1 MISSITSPSMRA
13 TRRSKAVKFPTVRL
27 PMMRIT
33 NSARPYTAT
42 ARKAVIHKSWLD
54 IRPRRCKRCA
64 TPERAAR
71 GGDGTAPGERDVKSV
86 TTVGSHP
93 SSGGSMEAGAM
104 QPTFT
109 ELAGYSAEVD
119 AIRAAM
125 IELAPSRL
133 ADTSAWVQ
141 TSWIVAQAEGA
152 LRRAASSR
160 RLAPR
165 LIEEL
170 AVAVQSARAAL
181 RDLESLAG

>member
-1 MISSITSPSMRA
+1 
-13 TRRSKAVKFPTVRL
+13 
-27 PMMRIT
+27 
-33 NSARPYTAT
+33 
-42 ARKAVIHKSWLD
+42 
-54 IRPRRCKRCA
+54 
-64 TPERAAR
+64 
-71 GGDGTAPGERDVKSV
+71 
-86 TTVGSHP
+86 
-93 SSGGSMEAGAM
+93 M

-170 AVAVQSARAAL
+170 VHTTLSA
-181 RDLESLAG
+181 